1 MNSSD
6 DTDSAAIA
14 AAAVS
19 TWGAIAAALSPII
32 GHGGVVALYKRS
44 LHLTR
49 ANYPWLS
56 AADESEMQ
64 VDGFAALGTTLAQQ
78 ACLDASA
85 AQTELL
91 HTFRD
96 LLLSLIGSSLTERLL
111 GSVWDSPSSG
121 HAGQDTVS

>member
-6 DTDSAAIA
+6 DTDSAALA

-49 ANYPWLS
+49 TNYPWLS
-56 AADESEMQ
+56 AADESEME

-78 ACLDASA
+78 ECLAASA
-85 AQTELL
+85 AHTELL

>member
-1 MNSSD
+1 MNVSED
-6 DTDSAAIA
+6 ADSAAVA

-32 GHGGVVALYKRS
+32 GHGGVVALFQRS
-44 LHLTR
+44 MHLTR
-49 ANYPWLS
+49 VNYPWLP
-56 AADESEMQ
+56 AADESALRGN
-64 VDGFAALGTTLAQQ
+64 GFAALGVALAQQ
-78 ACLDASA
+78 AGLDASA
-85 AQTELL
+85 AQTALL

-111 GSVWDSPSSG
+111 GSVWDPPSSG

>member
-6 DTDSAAIA
+6 DTDSAAVA
-14 AAAVS
+14 AAAIS
-19 TWGAIAAALSPII
+19 TWGVIAAALSPII

-64 VDGFAALGTTLAQQ
+64 VDGFGALGTTLAQQ
-78 ACLDASA
+78 ECLAASA